1 VTCGRC
7 CTCMCMRQS
16 AVEERSEGEG
26 SQCVSQTT
34 VPALSTGGG
43 VEVAA
48 RMAVLQKSRFLVTEL
63 ALPDSLCKLQT
74 QTQET
79 TRGESD
85 MMAKPLS
92 GKYQG
97 GLERCRGVGMAT
109 LSQLSAAASELT
121 SG

>member
-48 RMAVLQKSRFLVTEL
+48 RMAVLQKSLLFW
-63 ALPDSLCKLQT
+63 SLSSLSLTPSANCRPRRKRQ
-74 QTQET
+74 
-79 TRGESD
+79 RGE
-85 MMAKPLS
+85 
-92 GKYQG
+92 
-97 GLERCRGVGMAT
+97 RVT
-109 LSQLSAAASELT
+109 
-121 SG
+121 